1 MIASAR
7 NIWDTWRRH
16 IETQPEGEAIVHWVS
31 EGDHH
36 RWTWE
41 ELASA
46 ATRFGARMGA
56 EGVRAGDIC
65 ALIIRHQRDFYP
77 VYLGISLVGAVPS
90 ILAYPNPRLHPEKFR
105 QGLEGMARHSG
116 LDWIFTERAL
126 EETIRPLARKEATTI
141 RGLLFPLEW
150 GGGGGKERQL
160 PGSPLWIEREV
171 PPDAPCLLQHS
182 SGTTGLQKAVVLSH
196 RAVLE
201 HLLRYGASIR
211 ANGEDKIVSW
221 LPLYHDMGLIAAL
234 HLALA
239 WGIPLVQMD
248 PFEWVQA
255 PAMFLDAVSRER
267 GTLAWLPNFAYN
279 LMADRIHEEDLSEV
293 RLESI
298 RMVINCSEPVRHDS
312 HEKFLRRFQPYGLRK
327 EALAACYAMAETTFA
342 ATQTEPGRAARAVAV
357 SREAL
362 ALGRFE
368 PASAN
373 VRKETKHCVSSG
385 GCILGCELKVVDED
399 GNELP
404 DGRVGEI
411 AIRSV
416 SLFDGYRNQP
426 EKTAEV
432 LSDGWYF
439 SGDYGAR
446 HEGEFYILGR
456 KKDIIIVAGRN
467 VAPEDVEDAV
477 NDVPGVI
484 PGRLVAFGLDDP
496 QTGTEQVC
504 VVAETG
510 ETTEAGT
517 KRLRRAIVEAG
528 IGIDVAISRVHLV
541 PSRWLI
547 KSSSGKLSRKLNRQR
562 VLEAFPDR
570 GAGNPPPREL
580 P

>member
-1 MIASAR
+1 MIETAR
-7 NIWDTWRRH
+7 YLWDTWRH
-16 IETQPEGEAIVHWVS
+16 NLETRPDVEAIVHWVS
-31 EGDHH
+31 DGDHH
-36 RWTWE
+36 RWTWKG
-41 ELASA
+41 LIDTAC
-46 ATRFGARMGA
+46 RFGVRMRA
-56 EGVRAGDIC
+56 DGVRAGDIC
-65 ALIIRHQRDFYP
+65 AMIIRHQKDFYP
-77 VYLGISLVGAVPS
+77 LYLGISLVGAVPS

-126 EETIRPLARKEATTI
+126 EETIRPLIRKETTTI
-141 RGLLFPLEW
+141 RGLFFPLEW
-150 GGGGGKERQL
+150 ETETGEDRHD
-160 PGSPLWIEREV
+160 PSAAWRNEREV
-171 PPDAPCLLQHS
+171 SPDAPCLLQHS

-196 RAVLE
+196 KAVLE
-201 HLLRYGASIR
+201 HLRRYGMAIR
-211 ANGEDKIVSW
+211 TNGEDKVISW
-221 LPLYHDMGLIAAL
+221 LPLYHDMGLIAAF
-234 HLALA
+234 HLSLA

-279 LMADRIHEEDLSEV
+279 IMADRIHEEDLSDI
-293 RLESI
+293 RLESC
-298 RMVINCSEPVRHDS
+298 RMVINCSEPVRQES
-312 HEKFLRRFQPYGLRK
+312 HEKFLRRFHPHGFRP

-342 ATQTEPGRAARAVAV
+342 ATQTEPGKAARAVSV
-357 SREAL
+357 SRDAL

-368 PASAN
+368 PVSSN
-373 VRKETKHCVSSG
+373 LRTESKICVSSG
-385 GCILGCELKVVDED
+385 ESIPGCELKIVDD
-399 GNELP
+399 RGNLLP

-432 LSDGWYF
+432 LSDGWYY

-467 VAPEDVEDAV
+467 IAPEDVEDSV

-484 PGRLVAFGLDDP
+484 PGRLVAFGVDDP
-496 QTGTEQVC
+496 ETGTELVC
-504 VVAETG
+504 VVAETD
-510 ETTEAGT
+510 ETTETGK
-517 KRLRRAIVEAG
+517 KRLRRMIVEAG
-528 IGIDVAISRVHLV
+528 IGIDIAISKVYLV

-547 KSSSGKLSRKLNRQR
+547 KSSSGKLSRKMNRQR
-562 VLEAFPDR
+562 VLEAFP
-570 GAGNPPPREL
+570 AE
-580 P
+580 

>member
-1 MIASAR
+1 MIGSAR

-16 IETQPEGEAIVHWVS
+16 LETRPDGEAIVHWVA

-36 RWTWE
+36 RWTWR
-41 ELASA
+41 ELIA
-46 ATRFGARMGA
+46 AAARFGARMRA

-105 QGLEGMARHSG
+105 QGLEGMAGHSG

-126 EETIRPLARKEATTI
+126 EETIRPLVQKGTTTI
-141 RGLLFPLEW
+141 RGLHFPLEW
-150 GGGGGKERQL
+150 DGGDSGEGRGPGGALR
-160 PGSPLWIEREV
+160 IERDV
-171 PPDAPCLLQHS
+171 SPDAPCLLQHS

-201 HLLRYGASIR
+201 HLIRYGASIR
-211 ANGEDKIVSW
+211 ANGGDRIVSW
-221 LPLYHDMGLIAAL
+221 LPLYHDMGLIAAF

-255 PAMFLDAVSRER
+255 PAMFLNAVSREK

-279 LMADRIHEEDLSEV
+279 LMADRIHEEDLSDV
-293 RLESI
+293 RLDSL
-298 RMVINCSEPVRHDS
+298 RMVINCSEPVRQDS
-312 HEKFLRRFQPYGLRK
+312 HERFLRRFRPYGFRL

-342 ATQTEPGRAARAVAV
+342 ATQTEPGRTARAVTV
-357 SREAL
+357 SRESL
-362 ALGRFE
+362 AAGRFE
-368 PASAN
+368 PVSTSL
-373 VRKETKHCVSSG
+373 RKETKRCVSSG
-385 GCILGCELKVVDED
+385 GSIPGCELKIVDEE

-446 HEGEFYILGR
+446 HDGEFYILGR

-467 VAPEDVEDAV
+467 IAPEDVEDAV
-477 NDVPGVI
+477 NEVPGVI

-496 QTGTEQVC
+496 ETGTEQVC

-510 ETTEAGT
+510 ETTEAGM

-528 IGIDVAISRVHLV
+528 IGIDVAISRAYLV
-541 PSRWLI
+541 PPRWLI
-547 KSSSGKLSRKLNRQR
+547 KSSSGKLSRRANRQR
-562 VLEAFPDR
+562 VLETFP
-570 GAGNPPPREL
+570 GG
-580 P
+580 